1 MVDQKTL
8 FEAAQKDHSRP
19 YELKQEL
26 NRLDLFREDEDLFL
40 DLFKDPE
47 EEGLAATTLLSDAI
61 NRFAAIFAFGVCDS
75 QE

>member
-26 NRLDLFREDEDLFL
+26 NRLDLFREDEDRFL

-47 EEGLAATTLLSDAI
+47 EEG
-61 NRFAAIFAFGVCDS
+61 
-75 QE
+75 